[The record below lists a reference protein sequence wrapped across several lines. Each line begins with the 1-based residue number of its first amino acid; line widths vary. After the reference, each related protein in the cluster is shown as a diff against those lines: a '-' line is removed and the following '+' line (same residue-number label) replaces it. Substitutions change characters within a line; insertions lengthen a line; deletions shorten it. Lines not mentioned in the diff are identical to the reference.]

1 MLETV
6 SETLNTETHPLLLVA
21 ALVFNS
27 ASLDCLLMPFINPGP
42 PTVYAGP
49 VWHSIIFPFDSSS
62 SVTFQTGDCLEGIL
76 PWNTSAYI
84 LLFVQITPT
93 HTRGI
98 KGTENKGF
106 PLKHALNGSII
117 R

>member
-6 SETLNTETHPLLLVA
+6 SETLNTETHPLLLVDVA

-62 SVTFQTGDCLEGIL
+62 SVTFQTGDCLEGL
-76 PWNTSAYI
+76 FTLEYI
-84 LLFVQITPT
+84 SIYLAFCSNNAHT
-93 HTRGI
+93 HER
-98 KGTENKGF
+98 N
-106 PLKHALNGSII
+106 
-117 R
+117 